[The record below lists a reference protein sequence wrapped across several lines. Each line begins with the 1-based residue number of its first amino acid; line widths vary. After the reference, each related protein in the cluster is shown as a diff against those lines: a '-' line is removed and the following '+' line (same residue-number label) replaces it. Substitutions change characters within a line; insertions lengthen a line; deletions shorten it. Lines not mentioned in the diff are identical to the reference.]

1 MGCDIH
7 CYIEHRPKDEKGDW
21 NGFGGRINP
30 GRYYAMFSI
39 LAGVRSGEDCPK
51 LFSPKGIPVDLG
63 YESNDDN
70 RLFISDTKSDDYV
83 SKERAA
89 EWVAK
94 GYSKLVDEHW
104 VTNPDWH
111 SHSWLTPDEYQQAVE
126 CYNEFA
132 NPHGYH
138 LDVEYLAILDCLRS
152 FEKHGEDARLVFWFD
167 N

>member
-7 CYIEHRPKDEKGDW
+7 CYIEYRKKGETGNW

-39 LAGVRSGEDCPK
+39 LAKVRSDDDSPK
-51 LFSPKGIPVDLG
+51 LFSPKGMPEDCGFEV
-63 YESNDDN
+63 NDDYSDY
-70 RLFISDTKSDDYV
+70 ISDDGRECHV
-83 SKERAA
+83 SKHKAA

-94 GYSKLVDEHW
+94 GWSKYRNEHW

-111 SHSWLTPDEYQQAVE
+111 SHSWLTPDEYERAIKAFYAAAE
-126 CYNEFA
+126 
-132 NPHGYH
+132 PHKYA
-138 LDVEYLAILDCLRS
+138 LDPEYLAILECLRS
-152 FEKHGEDARLVFWFD
+152 FEKSGHDSRLVFWFD